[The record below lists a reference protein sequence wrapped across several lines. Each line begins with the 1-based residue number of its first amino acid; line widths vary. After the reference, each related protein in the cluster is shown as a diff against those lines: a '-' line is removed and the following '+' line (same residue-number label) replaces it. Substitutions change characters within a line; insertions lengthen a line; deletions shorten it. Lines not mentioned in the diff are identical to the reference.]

1 MDDFAG
7 QTVTRRENLPPVP
20 LSTSVPQGMLLK
32 FHDVVGTVDVPKG
45 GGSSCRS
52 QGGNPVGRSSS
63 PELVLHHANSRG
75 NFIRAYDAAGGQEPH
90 RLHPVQERRPG
101 NNHFQVGSQGQH
113 AASLEEDAMPGKVV
127 CPASPAVQNPAAM
140 EQLPSNLQLE
150 FIAPVAAAVAG
161 DGLRAI
167 ATRMPNFRRYLH
179 AGLVFP
185 PYAG

>member
-1 MDDFAG
+1 
-7 QTVTRRENLPPVP
+7 
-20 LSTSVPQGMLLK
+20 
-32 FHDVVGTVDVPKG
+32 
-45 GGSSCRS
+45 
-52 QGGNPVGRSSS
+52 
-63 PELVLHHANSRG
+63 
-75 NFIRAYDAAGGQEPH
+75 
-90 RLHPVQERRPG
+90 
-101 NNHFQVGSQGQH
+101 
-113 AASLEEDAMPGKVV
+113 MPGKVV

-167 ATRMPNFRRYLH
+167 ATRMPNFQRYLH